1 MSNLK
6 VFIQLNIIFLF
17 CLFFNDFKEKTFI
30 NAKKDYEL
38 NIERYTAK
46 LEDRILLFDKMA
58 IEQYIKEATSTN
70 FIKDVK
76 IKYKKYLFTDSA
88 LLKQLLAYKIPT
100 HVYSFGLTTFGS
112 EFIFKNDFLNSL
124 KKHV

>member
-1 MSNLK
+1 MNSSLK
-6 VFIQLNIIFLF
+6 TIKNIIFPLLVFLVSLIFLF

-46 LEDRILLFDKMA
+46 LEDRILLFDKVA

-76 IKYKKYLFTDSA
+76 IKYKKYLFNKESLISQNRIFNDSSWN
-88 LLKQLLAYKIPT
+88 LAEI
-100 HVYSFGLTTFGS
+100 
-112 EFIFKNDFLNSL
+112 KNKN
-124 KKHV
+124 KYN